1 VSIDRTNPYIRYW
14 TKLLCA
20 AKCLDRCIDDRSNA
34 IVTDPRLTSIVS
46 QVMHA
51 GASEPGKLR
60 AGLALSLRDFDALEE
75 AVRDARKRGNGDD
88 LVRYVLAE
96 TTGGANGNESMD
108 VEFVNSVRGSLGVN
122 HAVPC

>member
-1 VSIDRTNPYIRYW
+1 
-14 TKLLCA
+14 
-20 AKCLDRCIDDRSNA
+20 
-34 IVTDPRLTSIVS
+34 
-46 QVMHA
+46 MHA

-122 HAVPC
+122 HPIPC